1 MAQITVPVF
10 IQAKH
15 SDKWETPNHGEYLLE
30 AFSYEASR
38 IGDSKRIDVVALS
51 ITFDVP
57 EDWNPIPQQIAALE
71 AKRTELLAD
80 TQVKINFIN
89 DTISKLQCLTL
100 EAL

>member
-1 MAQITVPVF
+1 MTAITVPVF

-15 SDKWETPNHGEYLLE
+15 ADKWEKANHGEYLLE
-30 AFSYEASR
+30 AFSYEAAR
-38 IGDSKRIDVVALS
+38 IGDSKRTDVVEIS
-51 ITFDVP
+51 VTFDIP
-57 EDWNPIPQQIAALE
+57 EGWNPVPQQIAALE